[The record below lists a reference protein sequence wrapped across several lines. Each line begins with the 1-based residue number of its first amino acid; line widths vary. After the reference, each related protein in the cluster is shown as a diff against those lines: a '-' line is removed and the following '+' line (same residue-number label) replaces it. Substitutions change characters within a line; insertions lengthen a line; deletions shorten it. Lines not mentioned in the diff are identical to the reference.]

1 MRDFIDPQRFV
12 ITRKRKKYKFAKFSN
27 ADNCFEFDKWK
38 NRSVDY
44 VEVGAG
50 TGLFSVELA
59 RRYPNK
65 VIVAIDVKAD
75 RLQKGAYA
83 ALEAG
88 LTNVFFLRARADQ
101 IDKLFSRYSIESIW
115 INFADPYPK
124 KRSAGRRLTHSTFI
138 KKYQRILKPDG
149 ILYLKHDH
157 RDFFCWSLEQ
167 FVYMNW
173 QITELSF
180 NLHQSSLRSDYKI
193 LTTYE
198 QRWLND
204 RCQINFVAVKYI
216 K

>member
-38 NRSVDY
+38 KRSVDY

-180 NLHQSSLRSDYKI
+180 NLPQSSLRSDYKI